1 MTQSNPTAPAS
12 QDPASQDNVTTALLL
27 GGVGLALLVA
37 FALPAVQFRGADRTL
52 LGLSPWEAVP
62 WLTKAK
68 LGFLALA
75 IAAAFM
81 PRLAAM
87 RLPVMVAALF
97 MMVLPSLAAFLAAL
111 DQWSGLRAGIV
122 QMSGSRTPWIDPG
135 WGMLALLVA
144 VLMMLGAVLRSRP
157 TAT

>member
-1 MTQSNPTAPAS
+1 MSQNDQPA
-12 QDPASQDNVTTALLL
+12 ARDNVTTALLL

-37 FALPAVQFRGADRTL
+37 FALPAVHFRGADKTL

-68 LGFLALA
+68 LLFLALA
-75 IAAAFM
+75 VAAAFV
-81 PRLAAM
+81 PRLAAL

-122 QMSGSRTPWIDPG
+122 QMTGNRTPWVDPG
-135 WGMLALLVA
+135 WGMLALLAA

-157 TAT
+157 ASA

>member
-1 MTQSNPTAPAS
+1 MTGTDHAQHGGAAH
-12 QDPASQDNVTTALLL
+12 DNLTTALLL

-37 FALPAVQFRGADRTL
+37 FALPAVQFRGADSAL
-52 LGLSPWEAVP
+52 LGLSPWQAVP
-62 WLTKAK
+62 WLTKVK

-75 IAAAFM
+75 VAAAFV
-81 PRLAAM
+81 PRLAAL

-122 QMSGSRTPWIDPG
+122 EMAGNRTPWIDPG

-144 VLMMLGAVLRSRP
+144 VLMMLGAVLRARR
-157 TAT
+157 AAA